1 MGLYGIYQ
9 PARVVHSGE
18 SLQARWFNLTNW
30 KTETPKP
37 TELGLDSRSF
47 HSKCNAISSLPCL
60 YIQHANN
67 INAGEHPNLNSS
79 FWDSKLFF
87 IICFQVIKLLD
98 IVVTNGVSV
107 AILQCSVT
115 VYISCVL
122 HLLSL
127 YFYASVSN
135 CLLSRT
141 EFFLLFR
148 ATLVAY
154 GDSQARG

>member
-1 MGLYGIYQ
+1 M
-9 PARVVHSGE
+9 
-18 SLQARWFNLTNW
+18 
-30 KTETPKP
+30 
-37 TELGLDSRSF
+37 
-47 HSKCNAISSLPCL
+47 
-60 YIQHANN
+60 
-67 INAGEHPNLNSS
+67 
-79 FWDSKLFF
+79 FF